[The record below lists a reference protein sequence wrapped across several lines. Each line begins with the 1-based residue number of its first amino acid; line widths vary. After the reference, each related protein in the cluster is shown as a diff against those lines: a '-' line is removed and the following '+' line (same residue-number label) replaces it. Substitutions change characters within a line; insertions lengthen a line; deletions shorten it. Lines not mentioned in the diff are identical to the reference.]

1 MAFQDNNPTRTYVS
15 VKNLVIT
22 YNGLNYAV
30 NDMYSQY
37 KYFYWSVDNP
47 TSIET
52 YNTRFDETVKGKYLL
67 LINDKGIH
75 TPYPN
80 DDITITFAELGFN
93 GGNGGNGGV
102 TDGDIS
108 SLQNQIDRFTQEYRT
123 TVNTINAQIDTIGII
138 VKDENGNIT
147 QESVN
152 KFVRKVDNME
162 SSIRDVEYEYNL
174 TKEQEEL
181 KQNLI
186 GSFLDLLNTT
196 GELKTELDELPIGE
210 TITDVNKSDV
220 LSYFTTLNSQITVA
234 TSRIDELIT
243 VTNAEG
249 NTTMGSTLSVAKNS
263 LNTIYNNFK
272 YMIET
277 SLSDYI
283 YSTTDITNVID
294 RMYKFISE
302 VEICANTCD
311 QAINLGSGVSMIS
324 QGAGILQ
331 TKESIRLQAD
341 KITKTANSLREEI
354 ANIKID
360 KDEIDIMVKDSITTE
375 IDDALKDIQ
384 VGAVNLAD
392 GTFEMDV
399 PIEGG
404 ATNNN
409 TYLTIGSVEA
419 NTKYTFSVEKS
430 ESLLGSVKEY
440 TVKLL
445 NSSGGTDFYKIFNVS
460 TKKQS
465 VTFVPTVDCSVVVYA
480 GLSGDTNGK
489 QIRLYRV
496 KLERGG
502 IPTDW
507 TPSYNDDSTLTS
519 AMSDN
524 LTSVTEKLSDIDVQL
539 ENINTT
545 VSKTEKI
552 LSDNGDFEQLK
563 TKLSNVE
570 QTIDGFDWSVVN
582 TVTENGKKI
591 DEIRTYMDF
600 GSAGLILGQS
610 NSDIKLV
617 LTNNKLYFYDEKSG
631 KNLAYFSDE
640 KLVIEDAKI
649 LGDVQIGS
657 YAFMKD
663 GNALLIGQV

>member
-47 TSIET
+47 TQIEV
-52 YNTRFDETVKGKYLL
+52 YNTRFDKTVKGKYLL

-75 TPYPN
+75 TAYPN
-80 DDITITFAELGFN
+80 DDITITFAELGF
-93 GGNGGNGGV
+93 GGGSGGV
-102 TDGDIS
+102 SSDVS
-108 SLQNQIDRFTQEYRT
+108 SLQNQIDQFTKEYRT
-123 TVNTINAQIDTIGII
+123 TVNTINTQIDTIGTI

-152 KFVRKVDNME
+152 KFIRKVDSME

-196 GELKTELDELPIGE
+196 GELKTELDDLPIGE
-210 TITDVNKSDV
+210 AFTDVNKSAI
-220 LSYFTTLNSQITVA
+220 LSYFTTLDSQMTVA
-234 TSRIDELIT
+234 TAYIDELIDIT
-243 VTNAEG
+243 DAEG
-249 NTTMGSTLSVAKNS
+249 NTTMGSTLAVAKSS

-272 YMIET
+272 YMVET

-283 YSTTDITNVID
+283 YSTTDVTNVID

-302 VEICANTCD
+302 VEICTNTCN
-311 QAINLGSGVSMIS
+311 QAINLGSGVSMIN
-324 QGAGILQ
+324 QGTNILQ

-341 KITKTANSLREEI
+341 KITKTADSLREEI

-360 KDEIDIMVKDSITTE
+360 KDEIDLMVKDSITDT
-375 IDDALKDIQ
+375 IDGALKDIQ
-384 VGAVNLAD
+384 IGGVNLAD

-399 PIEGG
+399 PVEGG
-404 ATNNN
+404 ATNDS
-409 TYLTIGSVEA
+409 TYITIGTVEA
-419 NTKYTFSVEKS
+419 NNKYTLSVEKS

-445 NSSGGTDFYKIFNVS
+445 NADGGTDFNTMFDIS

-465 VTFVPTVDCSVVVYA
+465 VTFIPTVDCSVVIYA
-480 GLSGDTNGK
+480 GVSGGTNGN
-489 QIRLYRV
+489 QIRLHKV
-496 KLERGG
+496 KLERGST
-502 IPTDW
+502 PTDW
-507 TPSYNDDSTLTS
+507 TPSYNDDSTLAS
-519 AMSDN
+519 SMSDS
-524 LTSVTEKLSDIDVQL
+524 LTSVTEKMSDIDIQL
-539 ENINTT
+539 DSINQT

-552 LSDNGDFEQLK
+552 FSEDGEYEQLK
-563 TKLSNVE
+563 TKVSNVE
-570 QTIDGFDWSVVN
+570 QTIDGFDWTIKS

-591 DEIRTYMDF
+591 DEILTEMEF
-600 GSAGLILGQS
+600 TEEGLILGKS
-610 NSDIKLV
+610 NENIKLI
-617 LTNNKLYFYDEKSG
+617 LTNDRLYFYDVKSG
-631 KNLAYFSDE
+631 KELAYFSDE
-640 KLVIEDAKI
+640 KLVISDTKI
-649 LGDVQIGS
+649 LNDLQIGS

-663 GNALLIGQV
+663 GNALMIGQI